1 MSNKIGIPLEGLSM
15 KVVRPDNLDEVVAT
29 FERHVADILENR
41 FGERVRIETHI
52 LEDGNEVILLPILV
66 TE

>member
-1 MSNKIGIPLEGLSM
+1 M

-41 FGERVRIETHI
+41 FGGKVRVETHI